1 MLYLSG
7 GRHQAISTHRD
18 WPVQGFSSAF
28 VICSEIENRI
38 YRLHFTV
45 NDHGK
50 TMSLTLRD
58 IRKPADCRSLLFHS
72 LFQTSES
79 PVQTSDQRWR
89 IWTDQWNR
97 PKEVIAMTTSLAPGR
112 PHSAWRSRWHIVDRA
127 VAACTPKAK
136 RVRCP
141 PMFKPEKSKPSSIFP
156 AQKILVM
163 ESASSKMGERLKELW
178 SARANDN
185 DCSPILSGSLWSV
198 QVHRECFD
206 WASCFASSTGWRCM
220 CTSTFYMSEPKRVPR
235 RFSTRYCFVNVF
247 VASSH
252 ESASQKAEL
261 CAARVARSVG
271 FSVSDLFPQI
281 RWEKNITLGEPPG
294 FLHSW
299 WWWV

>member
-58 IRKPADCRSLLFHS
+58 IRKPGDCRSLLFHS

-97 PKEVIAMTTSLAPGR
+97 PKKWSPWQLRLAQVGLTRHDEVGDTSLTGPSQHVLQRQSEYGAL
-112 PHSAWRSRWHIVDRA
+112 
-127 VAACTPKAK
+127 
-136 RVRCP
+136 RC
-141 PMFKPEKSKPSSIFP
+141 SSPRKVSP
-156 AQKILVM
+156 ARFFRHKKILVM